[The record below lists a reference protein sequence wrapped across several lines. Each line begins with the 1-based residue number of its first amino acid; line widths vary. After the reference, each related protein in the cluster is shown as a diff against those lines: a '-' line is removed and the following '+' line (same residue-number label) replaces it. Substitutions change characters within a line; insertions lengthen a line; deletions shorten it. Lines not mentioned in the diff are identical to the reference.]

1 MSRLP
6 EIGANLARVSEPS
19 ATESV
24 PPSTEPVMSMLGVP
38 RRLSVE
44 ADSVVVELTVVPGVT
59 VTKSGM
65 VV

>member
-1 MSRLP
+1 
-6 EIGANLARVSEPS
+6 
-19 ATESV
+19 
-24 PPSTEPVMSMLGVP
+24 MSMLGVP

>member
-1 MSRLP
+1 
-6 EIGANLARVSEPS
+6 
-19 ATESV
+19 V
-24 PPSTEPVMSMLGVP
+24 PPSTEPVMSTLGVP

-65 VV
+65 VI